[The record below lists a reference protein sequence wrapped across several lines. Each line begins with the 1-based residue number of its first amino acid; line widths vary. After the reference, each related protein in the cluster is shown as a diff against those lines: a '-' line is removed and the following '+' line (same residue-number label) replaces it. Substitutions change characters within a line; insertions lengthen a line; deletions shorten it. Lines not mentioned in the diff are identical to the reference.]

1 MTSIDKFLRSLTFTT
16 YEFEHAIYFCYWLLL
31 LIIDYVLKGIKSE
44 QLQWRFKEKI
54 NRASFFFLKRTAKEN
69 CDDKDQLN
77 F

>member
-1 MTSIDKFLRSLTFTT
+1 M
-16 YEFEHAIYFCYWLLL
+16 LL
-31 LIIDYVLKGIKSE
+31 LIINYVLKGIKSE

-54 NRASFFFLKRTAKEN
+54 NRASFFLKRTAKEN